1 MFNFQAA
8 PWYSWRREL
17 FWRTWLARLP
27 SCCRQRRCSPLPS
40 WSRFGWRMLDFIL
53 LMSQSLL
60 QDLHQMLLNNSTCRH
75 RAPPEEPSPP
85 SSCSSLCCALIN
97 HYPASTKWWWMFRF
111 KQLFDKCNN
120 WCAHDG
126 VLSNIWYLLLTDQLL
141 YGGLLFVDLWE
152 NLHSILTK
160 TSSTI
165 DWAFTTSSWW
175 FYLKCTPK
183 LCWRT
188 SFVLCNRASP
198 VSQVVPTTDDHKGW
212 KIHLFS

>member
-1 MFNFQAA
+1 MVLLETGTLLTDLTCPTAVLL
-8 PWYSWRREL
+8 SSETL
-17 FWRTWLARLP
+17 FSVAILTKIWLKNVEFH
-27 SCCRQRRCSPLPS
+27 SPYVS
-40 WSRFGWRMLDFIL
+40 VF
-53 LMSQSLL
+53 LL

-85 SSCSSLCCALIN
+85 SSSSSLCCALIN

-126 VLSNIWYLLLTDQLL
+126 VLSNIWYLLLTDGVL
-141 YGGLLFVDLWE
+141 YGGLLSVDHLE

-165 DWAFTTSSWW
+165 DWSLTTSSWW

-212 KIHLFS
+212 KIHLFY